1 MNGWSV
7 VVLALAATN
16 GLIAGDLSGIWH
28 GDVEGRRGP
37 RSLSF
42 QFVQEGETL
51 SGKLYEDQGS
61 SPIVDGTADADSL
74 AFVVVAREQAGN
86 QVNLVT
92 YRYEGRLVEA
102 QLEVTRVRVGA
113 VDAVSGA
120 EYVLRTRPE
129 DEGKPPPKIIL
140 KKLL

>member
-1 MNGWSV
+1 M
-7 VVLALAATN
+7 
-16 GLIAGDLSGIWH
+16 
-28 GDVEGRRGP
+28 
-37 RSLSF
+37 
-42 QFVQEGETL
+42 
-51 SGKLYEDQGS
+51 
-61 SPIVDGTADADSL
+61 VDGTVEADSL

-92 YRYEGRLVEA
+92 YRYEGRLVDE